1 MFHFI
6 ALKGNELTKEEI
18 NKPIRI
24 FSEGSM
30 QKIHAIPAS
39 LFVYSFGT
47 TECSETFYAMIGAH
61 TAFTYTTKRKIILC
75 NM

>member
-30 QKIHAIPAS
+30 KKIHAIPGS
-39 LFVYSFGT
+39 LFVNSFGM
-47 TECSETFYAMIGAH
+47 TECSETLYAMIGTH
-61 TAFTYTTKRKIILC
+61 TAFANAAKRKIILC
-75 NM
+75 DV